1 MCTDAISVAC
11 LAQQLTLKPQS
22 RSVCVCLFAS
32 EAEKRQ
38 TSQMEKLYLRI
49 PTSVDAITFTMQN
62 GNYNA
67 ILLTKCVIDFSIYVL

>member
-11 LAQQLTLKPQS
+11 LAQQLPLKLQS
-22 RSVCVCLFAS
+22 RSVCLFAS

-49 PTSVDAITFTMQN
+49 PTSVDAITFTMHN

>member
-1 MCTDAISVAC
+1 MHRCDFCGLFGSAADIKTSK
-11 LAQQLTLKPQS
+11 QE
-22 RSVCVCLFAS
+22 CVCLFAS

>member
-1 MCTDAISVAC
+1 M
-11 LAQQLTLKPQS
+11 
-22 RSVCVCLFAS
+22 CLFVS